1 MAVANTVAYYDAT
14 AITAVNGF
22 VVQALH
28 GTTQTIFLKRFCSK
42 TFKIPTGLLILGSD
56 GTEVDQLTHIPNI

>member
-1 MAVANTVAYYDAT
+1 MAVANMVAYYDIST
-14 AITAVNGF
+14 ITAVNGF

-42 TFKIPTGLLILGSD
+42 IFKIPTGLLILGSD
-56 GTEVDQLTHIPNI
+56 GTEADQLTHNPKI